1 MSTERLRVESVVDL
15 VYAAVRGRI
24 LEGDLPRGTRLR
36 QEALA
41 EELGVS
47 RTPLREA
54 LRRLA
59 AEGFVEFRPNRGVEV
74 AYITREGAR
83 AAYEARLVLEPGAAR
98 LAAERRPRDELK
110 AMRAAIQSQRRSDGG
125 GVALA
130 ASRSFHLALVRA
142 SGNEYVARLGEA
154 LWVPGI
160 AQAIYERQSGS
171 AEQALA
177 DAAEHEGIADA
188 VEAGDAELA
197 ERLTR
202 EHIAAALARMLG

>member
-1 MSTERLRVESVVDL
+1 MSVEPLRIESVVDL

-24 LEGDLPRGTRLR
+24 IDGELPRGTRLR

-83 AAYEARLVLEPGAAR
+83 AAYEARLVLEPGASR
-98 LAAERRPRDELK
+98 LAAERRPAAELK
-110 AMRAAIQSQRRSDGG
+110 RMRLAIQAQRRSEGG
-125 GVALA
+125 RAALA
-130 ASRSFHLALVRA
+130 ASRDFHLALVRA

-160 AQAIYERQSGS
+160 AQAIYERQAESS
-171 AEQALA
+171 EQALE

-188 VEAGDAELA
+188 VAAGDADLA

-202 EHIAAALARMLG
+202 EHIAAALSRMLG

>member
-1 MSTERLRVESVVDL
+1 VSVEPLRIESVVDL

-24 LEGDLPRGTRLR
+24 LDGEFPRGARLR

-59 AEGFVEFRPNRGVEV
+59 AEGFVEFRPNRGAEV
-74 AYITREGAR
+74 AYITREGAQ
-83 AAYEARLVLEPGAAR
+83 AAYGARLVLEPGAAR
-98 LAAERRPRDELK
+98 LAAERRPAEELK
-110 AMRAAIQSQRRSDGG
+110 GMRSAIQSQRRSGG
-125 GVALA
+125 GRAALA
-130 ASRSFHLALVRA
+130 ASRDFHLALVRA
-142 SGNEYVARLGEA
+142 SGNEYLARLGEA

-160 AQAIYERQSGS
+160 AQAIYERQ
-171 AEQALA
+171 AETPEQALT
-177 DAAEHEGIADA
+177 DAAEHEEIANA
-188 VEAGDAELA
+188 VDGGDSDLA

-202 EHIAAALARMLG
+202 EHIAAALRRMLG